1 MTGMQMLLTVLIAAG
16 VTIFLRTAPF
26 LLFPAGKQAPAFITW
41 LGNQLPRA
49 VMMMLLVYCLKDI
62 SLTAAP
68 YGAPALIAV
77 AVTAALHAWKR
88 QMILSIAGGT
98 AMYMILIRLLG
109 M

>member
-1 MTGMQMLLTVLIAAG
+1 MTTTQLLLTVLIAAA
-16 VTIFLRTAPF
+16 VTILLRTAPF

-62 SLTAAP
+62 QLTGAP
-68 YGAPALIAV
+68 YGLPALLGV
-77 AVTAALHAWKR
+77 AATAALHVWKR

-98 AMYMILIRLLG
+98 AIYMMLIRLMG